1 MRPESASSVKQITTS
16 VPHIKIFR
24 QHAGYQS
31 INMKSVFLTF
41 LITVALNLVA
51 AENCHQCVN
60 DEIGIETFFDDP
72 NVMNNT
78 KCLDDLENLEESAKC
93 TRHHVCY
100 KRLIV
105 KDEKTFVERGCLN
118 KTDLGYVIFD
128 DSITDECGSTSMF
141 GSDWSFCVCQGDKCN
156 GGGTVLATITLTVLA
171 ALTSKFAY

>member
-1 MRPESASSVKQITTS
+1 
-16 VPHIKIFR
+16 
-24 QHAGYQS
+24 
-31 INMKSVFLTF
+31 MKSVFLTF

-51 AENCHQCVN
+51 A
-60 DEIGIETFFDDP
+60 
-72 NVMNNT
+72 
-78 KCLDDLENLEESAKC
+78 
-93 TRHHVCY
+93 
-100 KRLIV
+100 V